1 MRILTVGDSFTYG
14 DELVDIQQAWPYV
27 LQNKLSCELTN
38 LGKPATGNT
47 SMVRNVVEHASEY
60 DLIIIAWSHFAR
72 IEFADQHG
80 IYDTWPGH
88 RGVMF
93 TGDIAYR
100 TELMQYLNKYHS
112 DNYLYRQYL
121 INIRL
126 VQNFLQQ
133 QNKKYLMLDSFGN
146 NFTYF
151 KNDMHISQMIDQVDD
166 RYYIGWLK
174 DNMTDWTYGTPKG
187 PNGHF
192 LAAGHTI
199 VAEKIYEHIGHL
211 GWVS

>member
-1 MRILTVGDSFTYG
+1 MRVLTVGDSFTYG
-14 DELVDIQQAWPYV
+14 DELVDIKQAWPYV

-38 LGKPATGNT
+38 LGKSSTGNT
-47 SMVRNVVEHASEY
+47 SMVRNVVENLADY
-60 DLIIIAWSHFAR
+60 DLVIIAWSHYAR
-72 IEFADQHG
+72 IEFGDEQG

-93 TGDIAYR
+93 TDNTTHR
-100 TELMQYLNKYHS
+100 TELLNYLTKHHS

-121 INIRL
+121 INILL
-126 VQNFLQQ
+126 VQHFIQQ

-146 NFTYF
+146 NFNEFRRDT
-151 KNDMHISQMIDQVDD
+151 KITQLINQVDN

-174 DNMTDWTYGTPKG
+174 DNMTDWTYTTPKG

-192 LAAGHTI
+192 LEEGHAK
-199 VAEKIYEHIGHL
+199 VADKIYEYIRHL

>member
-14 DELVDIQQAWPYV
+14 DELTDIKQAWPHV

-38 LGKPATGNT
+38 LGKPSTGNT
-47 SMVRNVVEHASEY
+47 SMVRNVVEHIADY
-60 DLIIIAWSHFAR
+60 DLVIIAWSHYAR
-72 IEFADQHG
+72 IEFADEHG

-88 RGVMF
+88 SGVMF
-93 TGDIAYR
+93 NGQLSYR
-100 TELMQYLNKYHS
+100 STLLNYINKHHD

-121 INIRL
+121 INTLLI
-126 VQNFLQQ
+126 QNFIQQ

-146 NFTYF
+146 NFNDF
-151 KNDMHISQMIDQVDD
+151 KHDKQISQLLTQVDD

-174 DNMTDWTYGTPKG
+174 DNMTDWTYTSPRGLG
-187 PNGHF
+187 GHP
-192 LAAGHTI
+192 LEAGHQI
-199 VAEKIYEHIGHL
+199 VADKIYEYIRHL

>member
-1 MRILTVGDSFTYG
+1 MRVLTVGDSFTYG

-38 LGKPATGNT
+38 LGKPSTGNT
-47 SMVRNVVEHASEY
+47 SMVRNVVEHIADY
-60 DLIIIAWSHFAR
+60 DLVIIAWSHYAR
-72 IEFADQHG
+72 IEFGDEYG

-93 TGDIAYR
+93 TGNMTYR
-100 TELMQYLNKYHS
+100 AELIHYLTKHHN

-121 INIRL
+121 INIL
-126 VQNFLQQ
+126 LIQHFIQQ
-133 QNKKYLMLDSFGN
+133 HNKKYLMLDSFGN
-146 NFTYF
+146 NF
-151 KNDMHISQMIDQVDD
+151 NDFRHDTQIAHLINQVDN

-174 DNMTDWTYGTPKG
+174 DNMTDWTYTTSKG

-192 LAAGHTI
+192 LEEGHAK
-199 VAEKIYEHIGHL
+199 VAEKIYEYIRHL